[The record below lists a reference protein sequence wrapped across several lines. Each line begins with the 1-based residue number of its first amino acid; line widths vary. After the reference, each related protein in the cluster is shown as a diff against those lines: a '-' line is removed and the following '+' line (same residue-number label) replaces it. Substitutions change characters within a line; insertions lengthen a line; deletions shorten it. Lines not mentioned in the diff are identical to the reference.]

1 MRERRRSPYPSPSRS
16 PWGASKCP
24 GKKKLRTTEWAK
36 WPRNGTGLG
45 WSDPTFAHDSV
56 AKVNRGSLQP
66 NKKLRA
72 VRARREF
79 RRSRCRR
86 QELPTASSSSPP
98 SSRWNVRKSRESEEI
113 NDTRMRRVTQKKT
126 PDWAGATP
134 LFGSQSAQ
142 KFCPGRS
149 RPLLYSGA
157 HVFSPRA
164 KRPRSWRSKPQVPV
178 KRASPPY
185 FTATSPATS
194 LSIEHSIKEIN
205 QMNRPEERNCAR
217 PRPLLR
223 RERPHPLTHRAS
235 RLPCGRSRPHR
246 NFGAAFCA
254 LAYTDPR
261 ICQTRSVTICMKTK
275 GEGRCLY

>member
-1 MRERRRSPYPSPSRS
+1 MKDKDHHMRHPRGHLRDR
-16 PWGASKCP
+16 ASAQRTP
-24 GKKKLRTTEWAK
+24 GCAWRDDQFGCGQNTV
-36 WPRNGTGLG
+36 LG
-45 WSDPTFAHDSV
+45 WSDPTFAHDCV

-66 NKKLRA
+66 NKQLRA

-86 QELPTASSSSPP
+86 QELPTATSSSPP

-149 RPLLYSGA
+149 RPLLHSGA
-157 HVFSPRA
+157 HFFWPRA
-164 KRPRSWRSKPQVPV
+164 KQPRSWPSNPQVPV
-178 KRASPPY
+178 KWASPLY

-194 LSIEHSIKEIN
+194 PSIEDGITEIN

-217 PRPLLR
+217 PRPCLR
-223 RERPHPLTHRAS
+223 RERPHPLTHGAS

-246 NFGAAFCA
+246 NFGAAFCVI
-254 LAYTDPR
+254 AYTQLR
-261 ICQTRSVTICMKTK
+261 VCQTGGLTFCMKTK
-275 GEGRCLY
+275 GEARCLF